1 MRRLSQGAA
10 LTVLGLW
17 LGAPT
22 AAADGMRCGNRLIST
37 GDSTYDVRSRCGD
50 PQDATRRTET
60 RTERRRVR
68 VACANGEARCD
79 REQEVTAEVVVDEW
93 TYDFG
98 PQRFV
103 HYLTFLDGRLARIA
117 TGSYGSEP

>member
-1 MRRLSQGAA
+1 MRRLHHGAA
-10 LTVLGLW
+10 LTLFGLW
-17 LGAPT
+17 LAAET

-37 GDSTYDVRSRCGD
+37 GDSTYDVRSRCGE
-50 PQDATRRTET
+50 PRDATRRTET

-68 VACANGEARCD
+68 VACANGEARCE
-79 REQEVTAEVVVDEW
+79 REQEVSAEVVVDEW

-103 HYLTFLDGRLARIA
+103 HYLTFLDGKLARVA